1 MRVRSLFVS
10 VAAMGL
16 LAVAVMAA
24 EKEINLEGVKC
35 VMKPDAPA
43 KAANAVDYKGGKV
56 FFCCAGCVGKFDPKN
71 EKAAT
76 MANHQLVVTKQAKQA
91 NCPLSGG
98 PCKTEFTTK
107 VGGVD
112 VYFCCSNCQ
121 GKVAKTEGEAQIA
134 MVFGDKAFEKA
145 YKVGEKKEGEKKAE

>member
-16 LAVAVMAA
+16 LAVAVLAA

-56 FFCCAGCVGKFDPKN
+56 FFCCGVRGKFDPR
-71 EKAAT
+71 T
-76 MANHQLVVTKQAKQA
+76 RSPPRWPIT
-91 NCPLSGG
+91 SW
-98 PCKTEFTTK
+98 
-107 VGGVD
+107 
-112 VYFCCSNCQ
+112 S
-121 GKVAKTEGEAQIA
+121 
-134 MVFGDKAFEKA
+134 
-145 YKVGEKKEGEKKAE
+145 